1 MNPKTRDLDL
11 TRRRFVGA
19 CCASVGSTGLVS
31 TLAQLR
37 LMGGA
42 ASPDTLSTPARAGAP
57 APDFKAL
64 VCLFFAGGNDANNLV
79 VPADNAGY
87 AAYSAA
93 RTALSLPQS
102 SLLPITTPGGDG
114 RAWALHPAMTELKSL
129 YDRSKLAVIANT
141 GTLAYP
147 LTRETYNA
155 RPELR
160 PRQLFSHNDQQVE
173 WQTSVADK
181 PFSEVAT
188 GWGGRVAD
196 LTNALNS
203 NNRISMMMTLDVS
216 VRSTRAGFCLPGM
229 DCRWRA
235 WPTVSWMASGPA
247 STSVATTWRMSS
259 MPCRKPG
266 WLKKPWSTA
275 TSKQRLDE
283 ALKRRLRRYCFMRGE
298 EGGTYFS
305 PMMCLRI

>member
-87 AAYSAA
+87 TAYSAA

-147 LTRETYNA
+147 RGRSFGRASFSRITISRSNG
-155 RPELR
+155 RPAS
-160 PRQLFSHNDQQVE
+160 P
-173 WQTSVADK
+173 
-181 PFSEVAT
+181 
-188 GWGGRVAD
+188 
-196 LTNALNS
+196 TNLS
-203 NNRISMMMTLDVS
+203 
-216 VRSTRAGFCLPGM
+216 P
-229 DCRWRA
+229 RWRPVGAGA
-235 WPTVSWMASGPA
+235 WPT
-247 STSVATTWRMSS
+247 
-259 MPCRKPG
+259 
-266 WLKKPWSTA
+266 
-275 TSKQRLDE
+275 
-283 ALKRRLRRYCFMRGE
+283 
-298 EGGTYFS
+298 
-305 PMMCLRI
+305 